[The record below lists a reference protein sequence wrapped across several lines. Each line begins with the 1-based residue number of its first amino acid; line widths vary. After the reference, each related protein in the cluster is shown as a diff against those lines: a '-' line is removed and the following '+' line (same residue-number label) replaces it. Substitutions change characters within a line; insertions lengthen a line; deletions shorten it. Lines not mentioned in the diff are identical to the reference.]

1 MVLSIVSSLHPVWI
15 CNCFF
20 EGAYFLFHVVDYKIH
35 LGRVLGFSDSS
46 VGKESTCNVGDPSL
60 IPRSRKSTGEGIG
73 YELQH
78 AWASLVA
85 QLVRICLQCRR
96 PGLDPWVGKIPWR
109 RERLPTLVF
118 WPGEFCGVC
127 NPWGHKKSD
136 MTEWLHTW
144 TLYVFQKLVITQE
157 KSYQIY
163 MWNGCKII
171 VYPYLVDV
179 LAKNI
184 FCVAEIFICIETIK
198 PSWMFLSNH
207 HYLKVSWSHR
217 MAILYKV
224 VPMWNIFSLSIISFE
239 YFSRRSYNCLWLLV
253 FG

>member
-1 MVLSIVSSLHPVWI
+1 MLLFPIHFFHIQVKLMVLSIVSSLHPVWI

-136 MTEWLHTW
+136 MTEWL
-144 TLYVFQKLVITQE
+144 
-157 KSYQIY
+157 SY
-163 MWNGCKII
+163 
-171 VYPYLVDV
+171 LDS
-179 LAKNI
+179 
-184 FCVAEIFICIETIK
+184 ICISETSYHSRK
-198 PSWMFLSNH
+198 KLSNI
-207 HYLKVSWSHR
+207 YVKWMQNNCL
-217 MAILYKV
+217 
-224 VPMWNIFSLSIISFE
+224 SLSGRCPSKEHILCGWNFHMHWN
-239 YFSRRSYNCLWLLV
+239 YKTKLNV
-253 FG
+253 PV